1 MKYPSRRLPENSEND
16 PGKVSKLGFS
26 LKVQAKGHL
35 STMWH
40 LCRKKQLLEAGDE
53 HQAGKT
59 WFPGLSFSVYSLF
72 LYFLFLVES
81 DSMGS
86 LTLRERCNPR
96 VRSLSIQGTL
106 WFISLQM
113 WSTFLVT
120 FSSLFM
126 LMTVRLPPNLR
137 KFCRVS
143 KTILSSAQSVFK
155 RGSLYL

>member
-1 MKYPSRRLPENSEND
+1 MFALKLRKWSREKSANLGSLLKYKPKDILVQCDTFAERSSCWKQEMNIRL
-16 PGKVSKLGFS
+16 GRLGS
-26 LKVQAKGHL
+26 L
-35 STMWH
+35 
-40 LCRKKQLLEAGDE
+40 D
-53 HQAGKT
+53 
-59 WFPGLSFSVYSLF
+59 SFSVYSLF

-96 VRSLSIQGTL
+96 IRSLSIQGTL

-113 WSTFLVT
+113 WSMFLVT

-137 KFCRVS
+137 KFCYVS
-143 KTILSSAQSVFK
+143 KTISNVPISNVL
-155 RGSLYL
+155 LCPIYL